1 MQYIIEHEI
10 NGTIMKMINVKPV
23 FVSTADLSETAA
35 KFAKA
40 LGVQV
45 RIVPMGNFPRIKCNI
60 GKNNEKIFHLPFD
73 QQYDNVKIDK
83 PGEFYAW
90 NVKEAVQAGFRRAFR
105 YYGA

>member
-1 MQYIIEHEI
+1 MQYRE
-10 NGTIMKMINVKPV
+10 
-23 FVSTADLSETAA
+23 
-35 KFAKA
+35 
-40 LGVQV
+40 
-45 RIVPMGNFPRIKCNI
+45 
-60 GKNNEKIFHLPFD
+60 NNEKIFHLPFD